1 MPKSIKRKSINRKSI
16 NRKSINRT
24 KKTRRRRMKAGN
36 PKHTC
41 CMCGKS
47 ITDGLMPRTCY
58 MKHGNNAHR
67 ICQDC
72 WWDQNTGFA
81 NENATHE
88 CPGCLKGLQ
97 LTNQGKTK
105 KTPIIIHEK
114 GKEITLIDSDS
125 D

>member
-1 MPKSIKRKSINRKSI
+1 MPKSIKKKGKR
-16 NRKSINRT
+16 INRT

-41 CMCGKS
+41 CMCDKS
-47 ITDGLMPRTCY
+47 ITDGLMPRSCY
-58 MKHGNNAHR
+58 MKHGENAHR

-72 WWDQNTGFA
+72 WWEPNSGFA
-81 NENATHE
+81 NETATHG
-88 CPGCLKGLQ
+88 CPGCLKGVQ
-97 LTNQGKTK
+97 LTNQGKPK

-114 GKEITLIDSDS
+114 GKTITVIDSDS